1 MNKIYFID
9 KILAATILKLFPA
22 SITPNQITIFRFLTI
37 PFLIGFLYIEKY
49 IIATPL
55 FIISAFSDALDGAL
69 ARTKNKITDWGRI
82 YDPLADKLLV
92 ITTAIIIVPGYL
104 NPVLVVLIIFF
115 EILIIISVYY
125 REKFKNI
132 TIQVTFSGKLKM
144 LFQSLGLTCL
154 LLVGIFSLPFLITIS
169 EYILYISLVFSFI
182 SFLTYSL

>member
-1 MNKIYFID
+1 MNKIYFTD

-37 PFLIGFLYIEKY
+37 PFLIWFLYVEKY
-49 IIATPL
+49 IIAVPL

-69 ARTKNKITDWGRI
+69 ARTKNKITNWGKI
-82 YDPLADKLLV
+82 YDPLADKLLI
-92 ITTAIIIVPGYL
+92 ITTAIIIVPKYL
-104 NPVLVVLIIFF
+104 NPILVVLIVFF
-115 EILIIISVYY
+115 EVLIVSSVYY

-132 TIQVTFSGKLKM
+132 TIQVTFIAKMKM

-169 EYILYISLVFSFI
+169 EFFLYVSIVFAFV
-182 SFLTYSL
+182 SFLNYSL